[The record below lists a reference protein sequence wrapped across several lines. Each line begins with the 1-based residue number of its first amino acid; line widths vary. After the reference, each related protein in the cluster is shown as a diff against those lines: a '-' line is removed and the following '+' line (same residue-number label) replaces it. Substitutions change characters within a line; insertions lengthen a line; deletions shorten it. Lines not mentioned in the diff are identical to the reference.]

1 MEASKNFED
10 DVMSRN
16 CDIIIIFPTDDQF
29 GAIQKPNSGGMVC
42 EICIFINSN
51 LLPYKNWKQ
60 NSKFSNTALIIL
72 LWVKI
77 LFLKNICWFFCKKKH
92 AETNQNKRI
101 LVLKGIFSGT
111 KYVCGLIYQIS
122 SFQHTHNEIYTRLIL
137 PTPTSHH
144 YHCYPSNHR
153 KTNI

>member
-1 MEASKNFED
+1 MKFAFSSIVTF
-10 DVMSRN
+10 
-16 CDIIIIFPTDDQF
+16 TL
-29 GAIQKPNSGGMVC
+29 QK
-42 EICIFINSN
+42 
-51 LLPYKNWKQ
+51 LKAKL
-60 NSKFSNTALIIL
+60 
-72 LWVKI
+72 KI
-77 LFLKNICWFFCKKKH
+77 LKHSFHNIALGKDTVFEKHMLIFLQKKN